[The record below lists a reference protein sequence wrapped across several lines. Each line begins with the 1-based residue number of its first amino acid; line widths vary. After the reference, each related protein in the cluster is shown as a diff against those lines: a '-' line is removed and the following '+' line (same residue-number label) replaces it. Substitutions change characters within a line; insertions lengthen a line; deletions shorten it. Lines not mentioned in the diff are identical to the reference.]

1 MKEKE
6 LQEKIDKALDIA
18 LQYGQT
24 DGAHHKAW
32 VIDQIVRVL
41 AEDDYKKIINEYV
54 FDGKDPVE
62 AVAKEEFYVWDT
74 GIAP

>member
-24 DGAHHKAW
+24 DGEHHKAW

-41 AEDDYKKIINEYV
+41 AGDNYKKIINEYV

-62 AVAKEEFYVWDT
+62 AVAEEEFYVWDT

>member
-24 DGAHHKAW
+24 DGVHHKAW
-32 VIDQIVRVL
+32 VIDQIVRAL
-41 AEDDYKKIINEYV
+41 AGDNYKKIINEYV

-62 AVAKEEFYVWDT
+62 SVIEEEFYVWDT